1 MSVIFAYPSEFMGHC
16 AILTQITQQQ
26 EKKPFDE
33 RDLPWQQ
40 GRATGYD
47 EADAGGLLASD
58 VYGYQ
63 A

>member
-1 MSVIFAYPSEFMGHC
+1 MGHC